1 MLRTFTLDYWLDEGW
16 YVGRLRE
23 APEIFS
29 QGQTPDEL
37 ADNIKDAFA
46 LMAEGKAFIPPRDLR
61 SRKLQVD
68 IT

>member
-1 MLRTFTLDYWLDEGW
+1 MLRTFTLDYWLDGGW

-37 ADNIKDAFA
+37 EANIKDAFA
-46 LMAEGKAFIPPRDLR
+46 LIAEDKAFIPSRGLR
-61 SRKLQVD
+61 SRKLQVEVS
-68 IT
+68 

>member
-37 ADNIKDAFA
+37 EANIKDAFA
-46 LMAEGKAFIPPRDLR
+46 LMAEDKTFIPSS
-61 SRKLQVD
+61 SRQ
-68 IT
+68 T

>member
-37 ADNIKDAFA
+37 EANIKDAFA
-46 LMAEGKAFIPPRDLR
+46 LMAEDETFIPSRDLR
-61 SRKLQVD
+61 SRKLQVE
-68 IT
+68 IS